1 MVLQTFYSY
10 RVKESHKWKF
20 FFFKYSVEDMRL
32 VDFSRVET
40 SLLLQKLHDVI
51 LIFGVSDLLTYFKNI
66 HLIIIRMLG

>member
-1 MVLQTFYSY
+1 M
-10 RVKESHKWKF
+10 
-20 FFFKYSVEDMRL
+20 